1 VTLLFLGRVYRRI
14 GKIEDARRCW
24 GIAQA
29 IFEDLGDEARMT
41 EIRVEL
47 MSLSVPTA

>member
-1 VTLLFLGRVYRRI
+1 MLGN
-14 GKIEDARRCW
+14 
-24 GIAQA
+24 AQA